1 MKLLVIGHARHG
13 KDTVCE
19 ILRDD
24 FGLKFENSSSFCA
37 KRFIY
42 EKLKKKYGYATY
54 VECFNNRHNH
64 RAEWFNLIS
73 DYCKDDPARLGK
85 EIFAENDIYCG
96 LRNKREFEA
105 MQEQSVFDYCIWV
118 DRSSHLPPESDS
130 SMNLK
135 PYMADF
141 IIDNNKDFDHLKI
154 QLVGVMKSIFK

>member
-24 FGLKFENSSSFCA
+24 FGLKFENSSVFCA
-37 KRFIY
+37 KKFIY
-42 EKLKKKYGYATY
+42 QILKAKYGYATY

-73 DYCKDDPARLGK
+73 DYCKDDAARLGK

-118 DRSSHLPPESDS
+118 DRSSVLPPESES
-130 SMNLK
+130 SMNLE
-135 PYMADF
+135 PGMADF
-141 IIDNNKDFDHLKI
+141 IIDNNKDMDHLRI
-154 QLVGVMKSIFK
+154 QLVGIMKSIFK